1 MPGGGG
7 PSLEGNACATDT
19 RRLTRHAGALPRR
32 TTYHFSS
39 ASANSATFVVTQA
52 NFDRHSL
59 CIAIIGSTREAR
71 QAGRRDA
78 PIDTSASS
86 KSAAEKLNT
95 SSGLTSNKRLESKRL
110 RNSAPMTPTNE
121 PRVVSTALPRKTYDM
136 TRPRVAPSAIRIPN
150 SRVLCEVA

>member
-1 MPGGGG
+1 MPGRAGTR
-7 PSLEGNACATDT
+7 LEANACATDT
-19 RRLTRHAGALPRR
+19 RRLTRLRR
-32 TTYHFSS
+32 SFAKANRVSLNS
-39 ASANSATFVVTQA
+39 AYANSATFVVTQA

-110 RNSAPMTPTNE
+110 
-121 PRVVSTALPRKTYDM
+121 KK
-136 TRPRVAPSAIRIPN
+136 
-150 SRVLCEVA
+150 